1 MAKMRKFICNLIEL
15 CLFLCVFNE
24 LLISLINC
32 NEEEDYST
40 DELLPVIEDSERK
53 VFKNKL

>member
-1 MAKMRKFICNLIEL
+1 MAKMRKIIYILIEL
-15 CLFLCVFNE
+15 CLLCVFNE
-24 LLISLINC
+24 LLINC

-53 VFKNKL
+53 VF